1 MFMIIGGWAVASCAL
16 LGVLVGLGLHWNFMD
31 WSPKW
36 DGGAAFYGFSI
47 AAIMGCIWFLAKAT
61 RDRGSRAGSLLIC
74 LILAGV
80 AGVLVLPA
88 EPLTAGLLSRTMPSP
103 LWYRG
108 ANFLV
113 LCLPGLF
120 WLWKTWHH
128 PNNDHEPNKAL
139 Q

>member
-47 AAIMGCIWFLAKAT
+47 AAILGCIWFLAKAT

-88 EPLTAGLLSRTMPSP
+88 EPLTAGLMSRTMPSP
-103 LWYRG
+103 SIFWGFVLTW
-108 ANFLV
+108 FLRRRIISMMSSHDSSTQAV
-113 LCLPGLF
+113 Q
-120 WLWKTWHH
+120 HRRV
-128 PNNDHEPNKAL
+128 
-139 Q
+139 